1 MSTTSI
7 AVSIIDRGEAF
18 DAETAARKIAPFGRE
33 QAFLKLV
40 GIGAIGEQ
48 RRKAFL
54 RHLEETLIAP
64 ERIIGVEGDG
74 GDHRAAAAPDQYLSR
89 LLTRFAIE
97 LIKRLRP

>member
-1 MSTTSI
+1 MSATSI

-33 QAFLKLV
+33 QALFKLV

-74 GDHRAAAAPDQYLSR
+74 GDYLPIGYWAHRVFRSNMADCNKLQQNS
-89 LLTRFAIE
+89 LL
-97 LIKRLRP
+97 